1 MKRDDQTV
9 PSVLQKL
16 ADILGAEVKNRKLEI
31 PTKFGSGYC
40 IGFVFNEHIRMLISN
55 YELNQNIEVEN
66 PELDETKKLIFF
78 KFQNIFPKLETVLPR
93 ERASGIPS
101 VLIATSRI
109 NTDEIIAIHSNTS
122 TINIEVDTA
131 YLSKLLTGTSQS
143 QILKRLIQN
152 TQPYLFEQLIYPTL
166 QRVVDEIMTDP
177 ISDTFELLLKRIKAE
192 ELICRLLM
200 ELEKRDEKHI
210 YAINN
215 YDISILYKIRDQIL
229 EHLHIPP
236 VISELSIAFGMS
248 PTKLKRLF
256 KQVFGDSIFS
266 YYQRFRMN
274 EAAFLLKEGPYSVS
288 EVGYKLG
295 FTNLSHFSKL
305 FKEHFGMNPK
315 MYTMM

>member
-177 ISDTFELLLKRIKAE
+177 ISDTFELLLKRIKSE

-274 EAAFLLKEGPYSVS
+274 EAALLLKEGPYSVS

>member
-109 NTDEIIAIHSNTS
+109 NTDEIIAIHSNRS

-177 ISDTFELLLKRIKAE
+177 ISDTFELLLKRIKSE

-274 EAAFLLKEGPYSVS
+274 EAALLLKEGPYSVS